1 MLYRI
6 IGLLI
11 IVVFYSVYFLKMV
24 FQRKKGIKTNQMTIG
39 KKSKRVIAI
48 ERILSLSTVLIVL
61 IELITIIL
69 NWTLSINSIKII
81 GVIISILGIIVFT
94 AAVYTMKDSW
104 RAGINT
110 SEKTELVSNGIYK
123 LSRNPAFLGFDLVY
137 IGLLMIFFNWLLFGV
152 TVFVIIMFHI
162 QIVEEEKHLSLEYG
176 NEYNDYRKRV
186 RRYFGRKTMLN

>member
-1 MLYRI
+1 MFYRI

-11 IVVFYSVYFLKMV
+11 IAAFYSVYFLKMI
-24 FQRKKGIKTNQMTIG
+24 FQKRKGIKTNQMAKG
-39 KKSKRVIAI
+39 EKSKRVIAI

-61 IELITIIL
+61 IELLTIIL

-81 GVIISILGIIVFT
+81 GVIISSLGIIVFT

-137 IGLLMIFFNWLLFGV
+137 IGLLMLFFNWLLFGV
-152 TVFVIIMFHI
+152 TLFVIIMLHI
-162 QIVEEEKHLSLEYG
+162 QIIEEEKHLSLEYG

-186 RRYFGRKTMLN
+186 CRYFGRKIMLN

>member
-1 MLYRI
+1 MFYRI

-11 IVVFYSVYFLKMV
+11 IAAFYSVYFLKMIL
-24 FQRKKGIKTNQMTIG
+24 QKRKGIKTNQMAKG
-39 KKSKRVIAI
+39 EKSKRVIAI

-61 IELITIIL
+61 IELLTIIL

-81 GVIISILGIIVFT
+81 GVIISSLGIIVFT

-152 TVFVIIMFHI
+152 TLFVIIMLHI

-186 RRYFGRKTMLN
+186 RRYFGRKIMLN